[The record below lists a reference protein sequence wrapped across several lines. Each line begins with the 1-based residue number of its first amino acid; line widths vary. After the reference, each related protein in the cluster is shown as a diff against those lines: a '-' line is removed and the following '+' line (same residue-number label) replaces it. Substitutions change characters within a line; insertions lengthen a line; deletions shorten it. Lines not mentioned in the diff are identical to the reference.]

1 MSLEFESAPTDGEVG
16 HRPALVAAAGSK
28 SFPDVVLSQ
37 GVRRE
42 VAGRQLPRARRP
54 AFPVQLIGRE
64 RESARLRELVGV
76 MRSGMSGVLV
86 LSGEV
91 GIGKSALLDQ
101 FAQDSADFQVVR
113 LAGVEPEKHLSFG
126 GLNRLL
132 LPFLGLMDRLPQEQR
147 QALGS
152 AFGLNQGEPSN
163 PLLLGLS
170 VLTLLSEVAQSTPL
184 ACVVDDAQW
193 LDIDSL
199 NVLAFVA
206 RRLHA
211 EPVGMVFA
219 ARPTPELTAL
229 DGLPEINLDG
239 LPEGEA
245 LDLLI
250 SLCSGRVDHE
260 EARRIARRAGGNLL
274 VLTEVGR
281 ALADGA
287 TPSELLVNDLLP
299 VGQRLEAYF
308 LSTVRALPLDS
319 QKLLLIAAAISD
331 GDAGLLWRTADMAGI
346 RPEAALQPE
355 ALRLI
360 EIRPEFRF
368 RHPMIRSAIYFGASE
383 EDRRSVHERL
393 AMAIDEEYDP
403 DLKAWHLAAAA
414 IGYDQELADALDQC
428 AKKAR
433 ERGGHLAEADV
444 LTRSAALSPLRP
456 QRAARMLA
464 AAEASSKGGAYLR
477 AKELLDACTPLLD
490 DPMLQA
496 RALRLDVSLIRQL
509 GLPGGESVGK
519 LLRSAQIFKG
529 LDQESARATLLEALD
544 ESHFRGGLMIGFTP
558 AEVGSVASGLLSE
571 ISSGDEAA
579 DLVAKSTTTL
589 YNSGYANAAPLMRR
603 AVSSL
608 GEWPRAAN
616 DTPQWRML
624 GSMLSQGLWDDRPN
638 RRWHERIY
646 EIALRTGDFPTLVQV
661 LISSVVQASGR
672 GELAAARIH
681 LAELEQVVRVQ
692 GNFDPQHLLAIARC
706 ELSAWEG
713 DEPAVRSAAG
723 MMCSVAEALNSQLQ
737 QSLANRALMI
747 IEIGPGN
754 YEEAFSV
761 ASHSF
766 ETDLI
771 PNDNWAL
778 PVLVEAGV
786 RIGKRNEAKMALEEL
801 RTRATA
807 SGTTWALG
815 LLARSE
821 ALWAENDD
829 AEQYFREAVRLHEEA
844 EIPGDV
850 ARAHLLY
857 GEWLRDQHRTA
868 DSRFQLHAALELFEN
883 MGADAFAD
891 RTRRTL
897 STTGDR
903 IRARATAPVIDLTP
917 QEAQNCAASRHR
929 SDKP

>member
-1 MSLEFESAPTDGEVG
+1 M
-16 HRPALVAAAGSK
+16 
-28 SFPDVVLSQ
+28 
-37 GVRRE
+37 
-42 VAGRQLPRARRP
+42 
-54 AFPVQLIGRE
+54 QLIGRE
-64 RESARLRELVGV
+64 RESAQLRELVRV
-76 MRSGMSGVLV
+76 ISSGMSGVLV
-86 LSGEV
+86 LRGEV
-91 GIGKSALLDQ
+91 GVGKSALLDQ
-101 FAQDSADFQVVR
+101 FAEDSADFQVVR
-113 LAGVEPEKHLSFG
+113 LAGVEPEKHLSFAA
-126 GLNRLL
+126 LNRLL
-132 LPFLGLMDRLPQEQR
+132 LPFLGLVDRLPQEQR

-152 AFGLNQGEPSN
+152 AFGLNQDAPSN

-170 VLTLLSEVAQSTPL
+170 VLTLLAEVAQSTPL

-219 ARPTPELTAL
+219 ARPIPELTAL
-229 DGLPEINLDG
+229 DGLPEINLEG
-239 LPEGEA
+239 LREGEA

-250 SLCSGRVDHE
+250 SLCSGRIDHE
-260 EARRIARRAGGNLL
+260 EARRIAGRAGGNLL

-308 LSTVRALPLDS
+308 LSTVRTLALES
-319 QKLLLIAAAISD
+319 QRLLLIAAAISD

-355 ALRLI
+355 AMRLI

-383 EDRRSVHERL
+383 DDRRSVHERL

-428 AKKAR
+428 AMKAH
-433 ERGGHLAEADV
+433 ERGGYLAEADV

-464 AAEASSKGGAYLR
+464 AAAASAKGGAYLR
-477 AKELLDACTPLLD
+477 AKELLDTCSPLLD

-496 RALRLDVSLIRQL
+496 RALRLDVSLIDLL
-509 GLPGGESVGK
+509 GLPGGESAGK
-519 LLRSAQIFKG
+519 LLRSAYIFEF
-529 LDQESARATLLEALD
+529 LDREFARDTLLEALN
-544 ESHFRGGLMIGFTP
+544 ESHFRGGLMVGSTP
-558 AEVGSVASGLLSE
+558 AEVGSVALRFLSDS
-571 ISSGDEAA
+571 SSGDETAE
-579 DLVAKSTTTL
+579 LVARSTATL
-589 YNSGYANAAPLMRR
+589 YSSGFVSAAPEMKR
-603 AVSSL
+603 AVNSL
-608 GEWPRAAN
+608 GEWPRDAK

-624 GSMLSQGLWDDRPN
+624 GSMLSQGLWDDKAN
-638 RRWHERIY
+638 RKWHERIY
-646 EIALRTGDFPTLVQV
+646 QIALRTGDFPTLVQI
-661 LISSVVQASGR
+661 LISNVVQASNR

-681 LAELEQVVRVQ
+681 LAELKQIARVQ
-692 GNFDPQHLLAIARC
+692 GNFDPQQLLAIAGC

-723 MMCSVAEALNSQLQ
+723 MMYAVAEALGSQLQ
-737 QSLANRALMI
+737 QSVANRALMI

-771 PNDNWAL
+771 PHDNWAL

-786 RIGKRNEAKMALEEL
+786 RIGKRHEAKIALEEL

-807 SGTTWALG
+807 SGTPWALG

-821 ALWAENDD
+821 ALWVANDAAE
-829 AEQYFREAVRLHEEA
+829 ARYREAVRLLGEA
-844 EIPGDV
+844 EIPGDL
-850 ARAHLLY
+850 ARAHLLF
-857 GEWLRDQHRTA
+857 GEWLRDRHRTS
-868 DSRFQLHAALELFEN
+868 DSRFQLHAALELFEG
-883 MGADAFAD
+883 MGANDFAD
-891 RTRRTL
+891 RARRTL
-897 STTGDR
+897 SSTGDR
-903 IRARATAPVIDLTP
+903 IRVRAAAPVIDLTP
-917 QEAQNCAASRHR
+917 QEAQIPRQAAIGATNREIAAAMFISRHTVDYHLR
-929 SDKP
+929 GVFRKLGISSRRELTQVVEIEASLIYGRIQS